1 MSFFP
6 SLYFPSLYSK
16 KKMPIPAKIWNW
28 DYVWSEESRR
38 NIASFSNLIREL
50 HQQSTKLSDNEEYE
64 PIHGEIHE
72 CFREMNIINASL
84 YDRQLIAKGYGAADV
99 IKYME
104 KLKELLNAA
113 YQELALYQ
121 QTRSPQSPDAGSIQK
136 TLLRCKGS
144 VQDYITYIERNF
156 YPSNGGTWSASKSPG
171 TLRPPSQLLEM
182 RACLDAW

>member
-1 MSFFP
+1 MSF
-6 SLYFPSLYSK
+6 FPSLYSK

-28 DYVWSEESRR
+28 EYVWSEESRR
-38 NIASFSNLIREL
+38 NIAAFSNLIREL

-64 PIHGEIHE
+64 PIHDEIHE
-72 CFREMNIINASL
+72 CFREMNIINACL
-84 YDRQLIAKGYGAADV
+84 YDRQLIAKGYGAAHV

-104 KLKELLNAA
+104 KLKELLNVA

-171 TLRPPSQLLEM
+171 TLRPPQLLEM
-182 RACLDAW
+182 CACLDVW